1 MNIDYRMFYMQRLNF
16 LIILNR
22 YYEQKSA
29 KSPSVDGR
37 TGMKYGHKRASE
49 ANNFLEDLATKQGE
63 KLPHK
68 AKVMLPTC
76 VTQKNAYEEYVQSH
90 KQPFCFRHFQRIWK
104 EQFPEMMASEVYILY
119 ILKINSVL
127 ANYSYL
133 LDFSKNFTRYYQSY
147 QDWFF

>member
-1 MNIDYRMFYMQRLNF
+1 MQRLNF

-90 KQPFCFRHFQRIWK
+90 KQPFCMLSPFPKDMEGAVSRNDGIRGIYIIYFK
-104 EQFPEMMASEVYILY
+104 NQFS
-119 ILKINSVL
+119 
-127 ANYSYL
+127 
-133 LDFSKNFTRYYQSY
+133 FS
-147 QDWFF
+147 